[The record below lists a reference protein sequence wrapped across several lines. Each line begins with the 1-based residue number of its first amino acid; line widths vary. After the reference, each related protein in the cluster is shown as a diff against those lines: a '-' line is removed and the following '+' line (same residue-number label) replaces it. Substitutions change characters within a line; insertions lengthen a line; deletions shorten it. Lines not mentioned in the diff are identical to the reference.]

1 MEKSKEIY
9 LFHQGTYYHAYNLLG
24 CHPENGGA
32 WFRVWAPNAKAISV
46 VGDFNSWN
54 GESNKLVRIKDSS
67 VWEVFVPVVKQ
78 FDNYKYQIL
87 TKDNKTL
94 YKADPYAFH
103 SETNGATASKVY
115 DLTDYDWTDAEYLEN
130 RKKENH
136 FEKPMNVY
144 EVNFSS
150 WKKHD
155 DGSNYSYRKLA
166 DTLVPYVVDM
176 GYTHIECMPLTEY
189 PYEGS
194 WGYQVTGYFSVTSRF
209 GTPDDFRYFVNKCHE
224 NGIGVI
230 LDWVPAHFP
239 KDEHGLIEWDGEC
252 LYENQGWDR
261 IEFKEWGTRRFD
273 YGRTEVQSFLISS
286 ANFFIKK
293 YHIDGLRV
301 DAVASMLYLDYGKE
315 AGEWIPNENGENKN
329 IEAIAF
335 LQKLN
340 SVILTENPTAL
351 MIAEEST
358 AWPMVTKPGY
368 IGGLGFNYKWNIGWM
383 NDTLSYVELDP
394 FFRKDN
400 HNKLTFSMFYAF
412 SENFVLP
419 ISHDEVVYGKKSL
432 LNKMHGEYNQK
443 FDLMRA
449 FLMYMYAHPGKKLS
463 FMGSE
468 FAQFDEWNNAKG
480 IDFVLLEYE
489 KHNKMHSFTKE
500 LNHVYKDNSELYEID
515 YSWEGFRWLT
525 PDDHENNVIA
535 FERKNKKGESLICVA
550 NFSPVRHEHYRVG
563 LDAGRYEEILSSNS
577 SKFGGNGRHYGT
589 IESYAVRINGFDNSI
604 ELTLEPNSAVYFKKI
619 DTSQTTS
626 SKFNSLEEEQGH
638 RSVSTIEA
646 KNVVS
651 KIIESKTAGKNLFT
665 EDDMNEKFV
674 PKQLSSQIE
683 QKQINNTF
691 SDEKE
696 SLETELNQTNNS
708 ETKAKRGRPRKPI
721 DPELA
726 NKPKLPRGRPRKPID
741 PELANKPKLP
751 RGRPRKPI
759 DPELANK
766 PKLPR
771 GRPRKPIDPEL
782 ANKPKLPRGRP
793 RKHTENN

>member
-9 LFHQGTYYHAYNLLG
+9 LFHQGTHYSAYKFLG

-46 VGDFNSWN
+46 VGDFNGWN
-54 GESNKLVRIKDSS
+54 AEINKLEKIKDSEI
-67 VWEVFVPVVKQ
+67 WEVFVSAVKQ
-78 FDNYKYQIL
+78 YDNYKYQIQ
-87 TKDNKTL
+87 TADNKTIF
-94 YKADPYAFH
+94 KADPYAFH

-115 DLTDYDWTDAEYLEN
+115 DLGEYKWNDSEYFEN
-130 RKKENH
+130 KKKENH
-136 FEKPMNVY
+136 FEKPMNIY
-144 EVNFSS
+144 EVNLCS
-150 WKKHD
+150 WKKRS
-155 DGSNYSYRKLA
+155 DGSHYSYRELA
-166 DTLVPYVVDM
+166 DMLVPYVLEM

-209 GTPDDFRYFVNKCHE
+209 GTPEDFKYFIDKFHE
-224 NGIGVI
+224 NNIGVI

-239 KDEHGLIEWDGEC
+239 KDDHGLIEWDGGY

-261 IEFKEWGTRRFD
+261 IEFKEWGTRIFD
-273 YGRTEVQSFLISS
+273 FGRTEVQSFLISS
-286 ANFFIKK
+286 ANFFITE

-301 DAVASMLYLDYGKE
+301 DAVASMLYLDYGRKH
-315 AGEWIPNENGENKN
+315 GEWVPNENGENKSL
-329 IEAIAF
+329 EAISF

-340 SVILTENPTAL
+340 SVILTQHPKAL

-412 SENFVLP
+412 SENFILP

-443 FDLMRA
+443 FDLMRT

-468 FAQFDEWNNAKG
+468 FGQFDEWNNSKD
-480 IDFVLLEYE
+480 IDFMLLEYE
-489 KHNKMHSFTKE
+489 KHNKMHAFVKE
-500 LNHVYKDNSELYEID
+500 LNHLYKNNSEFYEID

-525 PDDHENNVIA
+525 PDDNTNNVIA
-535 FERKNKKGESLICVA
+535 FERKNKKGETLICVA

-563 LDAGRYEEILSSNS
+563 LDAGRYEEILSSNY

-589 IESYAVRINGFDNSI
+589 VESYAVRVNGFDNSI
-604 ELTLEPNSAVYFKKI
+604 ELTLEPNSAVYFKKKDLSLTI
-619 DTSQTTS
+619 S
-626 SKFNSLEEEQGH
+626 SKFKSLEEEQGH
-638 RSVSTIEA
+638 VNISAIEA

-651 KIIESKTAGKNLFT
+651 KIIESKTAEKNLFT
-665 EDDMNEKFV
+665 EADMNEKFV
-674 PKQLSSQIE
+674 PKQLTNNQENKTEIE
-683 QKQINNTF
+683 ESIKIIN
-691 SDEKE
+691 E
-696 SLETELNQTNNS
+696 ETENKQ
-708 ETKAKRGRPRKPI
+708 K
-721 DPELA
+721 EL
-726 NKPKLPRGRPRKPID
+726 KQQVKRGRPRKPID